1 MVVRECAKAG
11 INSIALVHDS
21 FGCLPNDAPRFR
33 EIIKRTFVELYTE
46 NDVLQD
52 ILETSISQL
61 ERSAYKLDP
70 VPHKGDLDL
79 ALVMQAEYAFA

>member
-1 MVVRECAKAG
+1 
-11 INSIALVHDS
+11 
-21 FGCLPNDAPRFR
+21 
-33 EIIKRTFVELYTE
+33 
-46 NDVLQD
+46 VLQD